1 MCRLIKFLFRMK
13 VVKIKHLLNESNKT
27 NFNYVVKGWVKTFRA
42 NRFIALNDGS
52 SIENLQ
58 CVVDYE
64 SLNESELKLITTGT
78 ALHLEGSLVESQGS
92 GQKVELKVNKLD
104 IIGDC
109 NPEKYPIQPK
119 KHSLE
124 YLREKAHLRI
134 RTTTFA
140 AVMRNSIISFVL
152 YS

>member
-1 MCRLIKFLFRMK
+1 MK
-13 VVKIKHLLNESNKT
+13 VVKIKHLLSESTKT

-52 SIENLQ
+52 STKNLQ

-78 ALHLEGSLVESQGS
+78 AMHLEGSLVESQGS
-92 GQKVELKVNKLD
+92 GQKVELKVNKLC

-109 NPEKYPIQPK
+109 DPEKYPIQPK

-124 YLREKAHLRI
+124 SVSYTHLTLPTKA
-134 RTTTFA
+134 
-140 AVMRNSIISFVL
+140 
-152 YS
+152 

>member
-1 MCRLIKFLFRMK
+1 MK
-13 VVKIKHLLNESNKT
+13 VVKIKHLLSESTKT

-109 NPEKYPIQPK
+109 FPDILFTIYGIC
-119 KHSLE
+119 S
-124 YLREKAHLRI
+124 
-134 RTTTFA
+134 
-140 AVMRNSIISFVL
+140 
-152 YS
+152 

>member
-1 MCRLIKFLFRMK
+1 MK
-13 VVKIKHLLNESNKT
+13 VVKIKHLLSESNKT

-92 GQKVELKVNKLD
+92 GQKVE
-104 IIGDC
+104 
-109 NPEKYPIQPK
+109 
-119 KHSLE
+119 
-124 YLREKAHLRI
+124 
-134 RTTTFA
+134 
-140 AVMRNSIISFVL
+140 
-152 YS
+152 

>member
-1 MCRLIKFLFRMK
+1 MK
-13 VVKIKHLLNESNKT
+13 VVKIKHLLRESTKT

-64 SLNESELKLITTGT
+64 SLNESELKHITTGT
-78 ALHLEGSLVESQGS
+78 ALHLEGLLIESQGS

-124 YLREKAHLRI
+124 YLREKH
-134 RTTTFA
+134 T
-140 AVMRNSIISFVL
+140 
-152 YS
+152 